1 MTRRKYYRLF
11 ESDVSVRPSTPS
23 ARRVKVDSSPMTS
36 SPLRYFSDILAPPTA
51 ESRAHA
57 DETQEVWEIAV
68 WDPTPVCLRLFVLF
82 SPGNVLIATLF
93 LPYLPLDP
101 RPSVTVA
108 KTMFLCALLSVQGH
122 FLQKLF
128 SQQNKDSSSIQ
139 QEVGKEYDA
148 KFVLPNAHRRPVRD
162 VGIQFP
168 HPAAVWNDETKE
180 WQAFPEVV
188 SGSTYLPKQGF
199 NPKPNPVYASHY
211 DPNPSKQAESDSQPS
226 RRLVTPSF
234 RVPRAHVSSGNAAAP
249 EFSSPLRPPTTFRPF
264 PSPQRPQYT
273 NAASGSG
280 DGGSLGVYS
289 HAASPLRK
297 AASSNLLRQG
307 PAADVRQR
315 EGSPLKRMSTPA
327 GGLHQRLMNVRD
339 DGGGRRDSGRF

>member
-1 MTRRKYYRLF
+1 MTRRKHYRLF
-11 ESDVSVRPSTPS
+11 ESDVNTQPSTPS

-36 SPLRYFSDILAPPTA
+36 SPFRYISGILAPSTA
-51 ESRAHA
+51 ESRAHPEEA
-57 DETQEVWEIAV
+57 EEVWEIAV

-108 KTMFLCALLSVQGH
+108 KTIFLCALLSIQGH

-128 SQQNKDSSSIQ
+128 SQQSKDSSSIQ

-148 KFVLPNAHRRPVRD
+148 KFVQPNAHRRPVRD

-168 HPAAVWNDETKE
+168 HPTAVWNDETRE
-180 WQAFPEVV
+180 WTAFPEVV
-188 SGSTYLPKQGF
+188 SGSAYLPKQAF
-199 NPKPNPVYASHY
+199 KTKPNPAYASHY
-211 DPNPSKQAESDSQPS
+211 EPKNSGQTESDGQSS
-226 RRLVTPSF
+226 RPLVTPSF
-234 RVPRAHVSSGNAAAP
+234 RAPKSRVSSGNVPVP
-249 EFSSPLRPPTTFRPF
+249 EYSSPLKPPTNFRPF

-273 NAASGSG
+273 NTASGSG

-297 AASSNLLRQG
+297 TASSNVLRQG
-307 PAADVRQR
+307 PASDVRQR

-339 DGGGRRDSGRF
+339 DGGVRRESGRY